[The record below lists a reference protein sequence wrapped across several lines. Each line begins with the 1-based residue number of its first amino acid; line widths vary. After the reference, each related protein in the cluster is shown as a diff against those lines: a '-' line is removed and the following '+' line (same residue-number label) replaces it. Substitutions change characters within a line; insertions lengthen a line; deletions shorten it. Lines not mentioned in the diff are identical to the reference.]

1 MGFWQ
6 FGDRLLLD
14 VYVPLSF
21 ATTVDMHIW
30 VNRSA
35 NPSVSL
41 ETTRNNSKLFRQG
54 LWSHLLHRLILVR
67 AAAYWQL
74 SHLLPA
80 DVRDALAG
88 HDELQVVH
96 AQQGLDAGLAATA
109 LHSGTPSCPPIL
121 VRRTQRLLR
130 AVKLAV
136 TSCHK
141 VSPTS
146 QTWQQNQEPKMMT
159 CVWIQSATTE
169 PLGTDHFL
177 ETLPANLLGLGFH
190 CPNNYRGSTQG
201 NSRNRHSLRL
211 SPW

>member
-21 ATTVDMHIW
+21 ATIVDMHIW

-54 LWSHLLHRLILVR
+54 LWSHLLHQLILVR

-74 SHLLPA
+74 SYLLPA

-109 LHSGTPSCPPIL
+109 LHSGTPSCPSIL
-121 VRRTQRLLR
+121 VRRTE
-130 AVKLAV
+130 AAA
-136 TSCHK
+136 SCETRRHILSQSQSHK
-141 VSPTS
+141 SDMATKSVAK
-146 QTWQQNQEPKMMT
+146 NDDL
-159 CVWIQSATTE
+159 CVDSICNNRTPWDR
-169 PLGTDHFL
+169 PLSWDPPFKFVRSGI
-177 ETLPANLLGLGFH
+177 
-190 CPNNYRGSTQG
+190 
-201 NSRNRHSLRL
+201 SL
-211 SPW
+211 S

>member
-1 MGFWQ
+1 MIYLKKKKFKIGFWQ

-21 ATTVDMHIW
+21 ATIVDMHIW

-35 NPSVSL
+35 NPSASL
-41 ETTRNNSKLFRQG
+41 ETTRNNSRLFQQG

-88 HDELQVVH
+88 HDELQDVH

-109 LHSGTPSCPPIL
+109 LHSGTPSCPSIL
-121 VRRTQRLLR
+121 VRRTE
-130 AVKLAV
+130 AAA
-136 TSCHK
+136 SCETRRHILSQSQSHK
-141 VSPTS
+141 SDMATKSVAK
-146 QTWQQNQEPKMMT
+146 NDDL
-159 CVWIQSATTE
+159 CVDSICNNGTPWDR
-169 PLGTDHFL
+169 PLSWDPPFKFVRSGI
-177 ETLPANLLGLGFH
+177 
-190 CPNNYRGSTQG
+190 
-201 NSRNRHSLRL
+201 SL
-211 SPW
+211 S

>member
-21 ATTVDMHIW
+21 ATIVDMHIW

-35 NPSVSL
+35 NPSVFL

-54 LWSHLLHRLILVR
+54 LWSHLLHQLILVR

-109 LHSGTPSCPPIL
+109 LHSGTPSCPSIL
-121 VRRTQRLLR
+121 VRRTEAAASCETRRHILSQSQSHKSDMATKSGAKNDDLCVDSICNNGTPWDRPLSWDPPCEFVRSGISLSQQLQR
-130 AVKLAV
+130 V
-136 TSCHK
+136 
-141 VSPTS
+141 
-146 QTWQQNQEPKMMT
+146 
-159 CVWIQSATTE
+159 
-169 PLGTDHFL
+169 
-177 ETLPANLLGLGFH
+177 
-190 CPNNYRGSTQG
+190 
-201 NSRNRHSLRL
+201 NSRQF
-211 SPW
+211 